1 MNTTAKKPDN
11 YQALDIKIKKIH
23 TNAELPA
30 YGSIESAGADLYACI
45 EEDIVLKPGKRV
57 VVPHGFSMELPLGFE
72 AQIRSR
78 SGLAFKNGIIVL
90 NSPGTVDS
98 DFRGELKT
106 LLIHLGE
113 EDFVI
118 KNGMRI
124 SQMVISRHATANWVE
139 TSVLC
144 DTNRGS
150 GGYGSTGI

>member
-1 MNTTAKKPDN
+1 MNNLA
-11 YQALDIKIKKIH
+11 QAPENKTLNIKIKKLH
-23 TNAELPA
+23 PNASPPT
-30 YGSIESAGADLYACI
+30 YGSIESAGADLYACL
-45 EEDIVLKPGKRV
+45 EDDILLKPGKRV
-57 VVPHGFSMELPLGFE
+57 VISHGFSMELPVGFE

-113 EDFVI
+113 DELII

-124 SQMVISRHATANWVE
+124 SQMVITRHTTANWVE
-139 TSVLC
+139 TSDLSN
-144 DTNRGS
+144 TQRGS
-150 GGYGSTGI
+150 GGYGSTGV

>member
-1 MNTTAKKPDN
+1 M
-11 YQALDIKIKKIH
+11 LDIKIKKIH
-23 TNAELPA
+23 ENALLPT
-30 YGSIESAGADLYACI
+30 YGSLESAGADLHACL

-57 VVPHGFSMELPLGFE
+57 VIPHGFKLELPLGFE

-78 SGLAFKNGIIVL
+78 SGLAFNNGIIVL

-106 LLIHLGE
+106 LLIHLGD

-124 SQMVISRHATANWVE
+124 SQMVITRHETANWIE
-139 TSVLC
+139 TQTLC
-144 DTNRGS
+144 VTKRGS
-150 GGYGSTGI
+150 DGYGSTGI

>member
-1 MNTTAKKPDN
+1 MNNLAKSPNNKT
-11 YQALDIKIKKIH
+11 LDIKIKKLH
-23 TNAELPA
+23 ANAVLPA
-30 YGSIESAGADLYACI
+30 YGSIESAGADLYACL
-45 EEDIVLKPGKRV
+45 EEDITLKPGKRV
-57 VVPHGFSMELPLGFE
+57 VVPHGFSMQLPVGFE

-113 EDFVI
+113 EDFII

-124 SQMVISRHATANWVE
+124 SQMVIGRHETANWVE

-144 DTNRGS
+144 DTQRGS
-150 GGYGSTGI
+150 GGYGSTGV

>member
-1 MNTTAKKPDN
+1 MNTLAKTPRN
-11 YQALDIKIKKIH
+11 NHQLDIKIKKIH
-23 TNAELPA
+23 ANASIPA

-45 EEDIVLKPGKRV
+45 EEEIILKPGKRV
-57 VVPHGFSMELPLGFE
+57 VIPHGFSMELPVGFE

-118 KNGMRI
+118 QNGMRI
-124 SQMVISRHATANWVE
+124 SQMVIAQHETANWIE
-139 TSVLC
+139 TSNLC
-144 DTNRGS
+144 DTQRGS
-150 GGYGSTGI
+150 GGYGSTGV

>member
-1 MNTTAKKPDN
+1 MNNLAKAPDTN
-11 YQALDIKIKKIH
+11 KLDIKIKKLH
-23 TNAELPA
+23 ANASLPA
-30 YGSIESAGADLYACI
+30 YGSIESAGADLYACL
-45 EEDIVLKPGKRV
+45 EDDIILKPGKRT
-57 VVPHGFSMELPLGFE
+57 VVPHGFSMELPVGCE

-106 LLIHLGE
+106 LLIHLGD

-124 SQMVISRHATANWVE
+124 SQMVIARHETANWVE
-139 TSVLC
+139 ASKLSNTQ
-144 DTNRGS
+144 RGC
-150 GGYGSTGI
+150 GGYGSTGV

>member
-1 MNTTAKKPDN
+1 MNTIDV
-11 YQALDIKIKKIH
+11 KIKKIH
-23 TNAELPA
+23 ANAALPS
-30 YGSIESAGADLYACI
+30 YESIESAGADLHACI
-45 EEDIVLKPGKRV
+45 EEDIVLKPGKRL

-78 SGLAFKNGIIVL
+78 SGLAFKKGVIVL

-113 EDFVI
+113 DDFVI

-124 SQMVISRHATANWVE
+124 SQMVITRHETANWIE

-144 DTNRGS
+144 DTKRGS